1 MALMGFTVR
10 YMEEPDSFA
19 GGSRMEAW
27 HADGDTGRTQTGG
40 LAPGY
45 ERIRVSA
52 PPTRSGKHQKSLPAE
67 EQTEAQ
73 KHAAWHQ
80 QDKDAYG
87 PLKRVGQSPEG
98 RSLPKGFADEDL
110 ANIDAYLRTGKSEE
124 GLAPELITAMKEIA
138 RDYTDALKELDR
150 AEKAAVQ
157 AVNAARKAAD
167 DPKKSAQAKKL
178 SQQNAEKR
186 LSEKDSAEEQSR
198 TVTEAVEK
206 RFRELC
212 DTYGLLDTLRA
223 RNLFAQNHAHLLP
236 PDAQG

>member
-1 MALMGFTVR
+1 
-10 YMEEPDSFA
+10 
-19 GGSRMEAW
+19 
-27 HADGDTGRTQTGG
+27 
-40 LAPGY
+40 
-45 ERIRVSA
+45 
-52 PPTRSGKHQKSLPAE
+52 
-67 EQTEAQ
+67 
-73 KHAAWHQ
+73 
-80 QDKDAYG
+80 
-87 PLKRVGQSPEG
+87 
-98 RSLPKGFADEDL
+98 
-110 ANIDAYLRTGKSEE
+110 
-124 GLAPELITAMKEIA
+124 MKEIA